1 MIKRNSKLYAIKIF
15 NFDYVFKQFSSGS
28 DNRIT
33 REINALKAV
42 NHPNVVSYVDDGSF
56 IDNGVNYL
64 YVVMDYVDG
73 EDLSKYII
81 NHTLTTDQAVSIF
94 KSIVMGVNAIHE
106 QRIVH
111 RDLKPA
117 NIYITLEGKVKIYK
131 FVSTPTEDSV
141 RLAYETARPE

>member
-1 MIKRNSKLYAIKIF
+1 
-15 NFDYVFKQFSSGS
+15 
-28 DNRIT
+28 
-33 REINALKAV
+33 
-42 NHPNVVSYVDDGSF
+42 
-56 IDNGVNYL
+56 
-64 YVVMDYVDG
+64 MDYVDG

-117 NIYITLEGKVKIYK
+117 NIYITLDGKVKILDFDFSNHGKIIMTDKVVYIG
-131 FVSTPTEDSV
+131 SENYSEESEQNTEFGFISRAINFIDYLKNEVFSEVKQNSV
-141 RLAYETARPE
+141 PYYEHDFGGTFYTCTCCTRKIRSYF